1 MDGQQAPAG
10 GFAADSQ
17 IPAQGVSMYQAQSHF
32 LPEAASADPTDD
44 ATGSASASG
53 ESTHAPAP
61 AVSGNSRE
69 LYVALVDSDAS
80 SSLAKNNHKLLA
92 FRQGDYLL
100 STQVIGDWHWGHLR
114 GNDMPDDFG
123 YFHPNSVR
131 KAVQVTLKPSGNGD
145 ENDGEKQDAKPAAIK
160 AVKTEDENDDAKPLA
175 KGDPIKTEEG
185 EESKGTPSCCQMVS
199 FDRNSDTWKA
209 RLRFSS
215 GDVDDDVVISA
226 VFGQASNEPDS
237 KKNPEHARLEEEYG
251 CYIDLPSA
259 VKEASGERRYQGE
272 VYVRSKN
279 QRIVERACDAIAKV
293 LEEAAARRFR
303 KDSPTSQPNTEDT
316 HNDKATDSDF
326 CDIADVTFNPKH
338 RTWGTRISFPCLHE
352 DASDALIQ
360 SVFGPAMAV
369 ITQGAQKA
377 ALERKFDCMILP
389 SAKQKKKVWR
399 YHSIIVAAT
408 DKSKVDSTI
417 PKLLEILQNV
427 NKKEEKSTRVL
438 KWTPPH
444 AVEGGKFG
452 NNIVENISQAIP
464 DSQNGSNQLS
474 EAKCGY
480 FAEGIDGDIAAGAS
494 KKARLSNDALPE
506 NSSHFLLPV
515 SYVPVSTELASSAR
529 FPLGCHVM
537 RHEGDTVVPGKA

>member
-1 MDGQQAPAG
+1 MDLTEIMEGQAPPG
-10 GFAADSQ
+10 GCAATSQ
-17 IPAQGVSMYQAQSHF
+17 IPAQDIDARSMYQAQSHF
-32 LPEAASADPTDD
+32 LPEAASAD
-44 ATGSASASG
+44 ATEDGVAASASASAKESPSHPPARDVSASG
-53 ESTHAPAP
+53 ESGA
-61 AVSGNSRE
+61 
-69 LYVALVDSDAS
+69 LYVALDDSDAS
-80 SSLAKNNHKLLA
+80 SSLARNDHKLLS
-92 FRQGDYLL
+92 FRRGDYLL
-100 STQVIGDWHWGHLR
+100 STQIVGEWHWGHVR
-114 GNDMPDDFG
+114 G
-123 YFHPNSVR
+123 
-131 KAVQVTLKPSGNGD
+131 K
-145 ENDGEKQDAKPAAIK
+145 DAPA
-160 AVKTEDENDDAKPLA
+160 DYDDAKPLA

-199 FDRNSDTWKA
+199 FDRDSDTWKA

-259 VKEASGERRYQGE
+259 VKEASSERRYQGE

-293 LEEAAARRFR
+293 LEEAAAGRFR
-303 KDSPTSQPNTEDT
+303 KDSPTSQPNAEDT
-316 HNDKATDSDF
+316 HNDKATDIDF

-377 ALERKFDCMILP
+377 ALERKFGCMILP

-427 NKKEEKSTRVL
+427 NKKEEKSTRAL

-444 AVEGGKFG
+444 AVEGGKLG
-452 NNIVENISQAIP
+452 NNVVENISQAIP
-464 DSQNGSNQLS
+464 DSQNGSNQR
-474 EAKCGY
+474 
-480 FAEGIDGDIAAGAS
+480 
-494 KKARLSNDALPE
+494 KKKE
-506 NSSHFLLPV
+506 N
-515 SYVPVSTELASSAR
+515 
-529 FPLGCHVM
+529 
-537 RHEGDTVVPGKA
+537 